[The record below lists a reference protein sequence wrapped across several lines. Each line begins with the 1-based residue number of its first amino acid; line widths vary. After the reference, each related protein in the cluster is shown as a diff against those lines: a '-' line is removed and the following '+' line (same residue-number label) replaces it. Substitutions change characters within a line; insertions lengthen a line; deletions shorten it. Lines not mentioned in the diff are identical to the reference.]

1 MNKELQFLIY
11 NTPIENTKINVIVK
25 EETIWLTQKAMSELF
40 DCSTDNVSLH
50 LKNIYESNELNEL
63 STTEDFSVVQQEGKR
78 EVKRTTKFYNLDAII
93 SEIGVSLL

>member
-78 EVKRTTKFYNLDAII
+78 EIKTITDFNNISRCLLDKG
-93 SEIGVSLL
+93 SK